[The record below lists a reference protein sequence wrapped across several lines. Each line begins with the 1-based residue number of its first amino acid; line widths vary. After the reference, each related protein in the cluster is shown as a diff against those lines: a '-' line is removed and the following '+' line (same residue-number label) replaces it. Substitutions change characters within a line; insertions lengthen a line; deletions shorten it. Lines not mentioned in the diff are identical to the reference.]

1 MYLVIYFLRK
11 TLSEANDNLKAQNEE
26 ITKNFQ
32 SESEKAS
39 QYKSELKK
47 ATKQVKKLE
56 EKLGM
61 REKDSMKLD
70 EMTDQVISVLSRI

>member
-70 EMTDQVISVLSRI
+70 EMTGQVISVLSRI